1 MRIYRYM
8 GLSLVPFPSPQ
19 FNATT
24 LNHQNN
30 NNNYNQ
36 LLKKNT
42 HKNGIATIKCIIQHI
57 ILCLPLSP
65 SFLYREA
72 TSPIVRKSTPV
83 TSHA

>member
-8 GLSLVPFPSPQ
+8 GISLVPFPSPQ

-36 LLKKNT
+36 LLKKNM
-42 HKNGIATIKCIIQHI
+42 HKNGIATIKEYNLLIGQKNVSYSI
-57 ILCLPLSP
+57 
-65 SFLYREA
+65 
-72 TSPIVRKSTPV
+72 
-83 TSHA
+83 

>member
-8 GLSLVPFPSPQ
+8 GISLVPFPSPQ

-24 LNHQNN
+24 LNN

-57 ILCLPLSP
+57 ILCVSFCLPP
-65 SFLYREA
+65 FFTEK
-72 TSPIVRKSTPV
+72 IPV
-83 TSHA
+83 L